1 MSQFISRL
9 PHHDVESNIQHC
21 LGKHLLRWKQT
32 RRLVVESQVG
42 VGVMCIIQIPF
53 AFSIYVHELY
63 FTNILHEETAEFGVL
78 ALV

>member
-1 MSQFISRL
+1 
-9 PHHDVESNIQHC
+9 
-21 LGKHLLRWKQT
+21 
-32 RRLVVESQVG
+32 
-42 VGVMCIIQIPF
+42 MCMIQIPF